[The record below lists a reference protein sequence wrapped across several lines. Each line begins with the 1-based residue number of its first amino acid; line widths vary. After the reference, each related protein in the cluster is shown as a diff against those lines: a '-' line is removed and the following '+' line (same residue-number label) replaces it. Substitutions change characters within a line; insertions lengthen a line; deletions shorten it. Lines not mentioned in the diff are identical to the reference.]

1 MKNAPARQGQEREEE
16 RDIDRLIE
24 AAAKKSGKTVEELL
38 SYYEEINPEYAKQ
51 LRRVLNEEDHRK
63 TTEETVDSSR
73 T

>member
-1 MKNAPARQGQEREEE
+1 MKNAPAGQGQEREEE